1 MPVEGSH
8 ASGYRKIL
16 SEEIKKLRLPATAY
30 FNRRHAAQ
38 AAEAAPSAVRPDSRR
53 VRADLEI
60 RRLLLI
66 LRLLFGHD
74 ARRTATPIFTG
85 KLRAEINRIEEILKR
100 ILQTFP
106 GSVPLDD
113 VRNLK
118 GLSQPWP
125 CLES

>member
-1 MPVEGSH
+1 LPVKRSH

-66 LRLLFGHD
+66 LRLLLGTTLGAAHRD
-74 ARRTATPIFTG
+74 ANLHRQASG
-85 KLRAEINRIEEILKR
+85 
-100 ILQTFP
+100 
-106 GSVPLDD
+106 
-113 VRNLK
+113 RN
-118 GLSQPWP
+118 Q
-125 CLES
+125 